1 MYIGVYSYSYRC
13 IFLFLFLIGLQG
25 IFQIYIFL
33 KRNPLPHNWMLSH
46 RSYMSIFCIP
56 KRSYGGDLIH
66 NSSHTYSP
74 VHLIPRNHFFFCI
87 CVLWYISF
95 LFWSNRLLLKKEE
108 LSHEKWQVAPCLEP
122 WHIST
127 YALLFST
134 LDFTHISADS
144 FLTGLALLVH
154 TDEVAGQNLYKIEL
168 HCAFSM
174 VQLSEYMINVESLN
188 KRLYA
193 SCFLKL

>member
-1 MYIGVYSYSYRC
+1 MYI
-13 IFLFLFLIGLQG
+13 LIL
-25 IFQIYIFL
+25 ILNRLARDFPNIYIFKEKSPSPQL
-33 KRNPLPHNWMLSH
+33 NVIT
-46 RSYMSIFCIP
+46 SILYEYILH
-56 KRSYGGDLIH
+56 SQEIIWGDLIH

-95 LFWSNRLLLKKEE
+95 LFWSNRLLFKKEE

-144 FLTGLALLVH
+144 FLTGLALLLH